1 MKRKVGK
8 EVRTNQHWT
17 NKEVQRLLAMSE
29 GGIKYK
35 EIAKSMDRSEKA
47 VQVKL
52 SKVLRQLAKPM
63 KTVVTVSQESVD
75 SWDKIVTCL
84 DKENQATSDDSKNLI
99 DRAIHKLRLH
109 TWLYRLT
116 WFLAITAAVLFGLI
130 IERLL

>member
-1 MKRKVGK
+1 MTTGEKTMKRKIGK

-17 NKEVQRLLAMSE
+17 NKEVQRLL
-29 GGIKYK
+29 
-35 EIAKSMDRSEKA
+35 AKSMDRSEKA